1 MCFIR
6 VSPKHAPLKPPGAAP
21 TLTSIYDRPILDTS
35 IDMDNPTAQEI
46 VKSLDVNEKLRPV
59 GSESSEEIQLQPT
72 RSLSADEIREKTER
86 KGSMPQ
92 GRKAS
97 RASAKGEDNDGRRR
111 RASSK
116 T

>member
-21 TLTSIYDRPILDTS
+21 TLTSIYDRPFLDTS
-35 IDMDNPTAQEI
+35 IDMENPTAQEI

-59 GSESSEEIQLQPT
+59 GSESGEEIQLQPT
-72 RSLSADEIREKTER
+72 RSLSADEVREKTER

-97 RASAKGEDNDGRRR
+97 RASAKGVDHDERRLR
-111 RASSK
+111 ISSK
-116 T
+116 I